1 MVADSD
7 KAELMTLTI
16 QAQDFIIAALACV
29 GVVLMFSAAL
39 TLLLTFLGQRLP
51 EVEERLAFW
60 LMRDASGWRARRERK
75 AEWPGPCC
83 SFMVLPQVEKQ
94 E

>member
-1 MVADSD
+1 
-7 KAELMTLTI
+7 MTFTI
-16 QAQDFIIAALACV
+16 QAQDLVLTALACV
-29 GVVLMFSAAL
+29 GVVLMFSAGL

-75 AEWPGPCC
+75 AEWPGPCY
-83 SFMVLPQVEKQ
+83 SLMTLPQVDEEQ
-94 E
+94 